1 MKCANRV
8 RHDVVVVLV
17 QNQPLFAYPRGQ
29 RGGVKNKSHKCHSVG
44 TSFHQMNGYYY
55 WNVFRTMKSCGQVQ
69 LWPLDESV
77 WISLDSL

>member
-29 RGGVKNKSHKCHSVG
+29 RGRRQKQKP
-44 TSFHQMNGYYY
+44 QMPFC
-55 WNVFRTMKSCGQVQ
+55 WHLISSDEWLLLLERVQ
-69 LWPLDESV
+69 NNEILWTGA
-77 WISLDSL
+77 IMAFG